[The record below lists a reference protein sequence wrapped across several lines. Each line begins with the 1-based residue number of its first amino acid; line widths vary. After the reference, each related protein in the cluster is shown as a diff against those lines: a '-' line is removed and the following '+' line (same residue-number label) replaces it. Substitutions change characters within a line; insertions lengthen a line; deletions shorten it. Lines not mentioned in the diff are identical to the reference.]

1 MNDENYVKESLKWLK
16 AVDFNPWSVP
26 KEIIQKYLSPMEMF
40 CFCEIDPNETEIS
53 NYLNDNPLP
62 INEHGFLSGRHRV
75 AAMIGRILRGEK
87 YIPFNVYKT

>member
-1 MNDENYVKESLKWLK
+1 MIKRILIIGFGMMGKSHLYSFINSKHKYQISIYDKKNYSK
-16 AVDFNPWSVP
+16 
-26 KEIIQKYLSPMEMF
+26 I
-40 CFCEIDPNETEIS
+40 EIS